1 TEGAGLT
8 GFLAHE
14 VTKMT
19 PGIRNIIDRPIQNL
33 FLMRFHLLWNKTK
46 KQNFTLWM
54 LVTFYLLKILKKV
67 NG

>member
-1 TEGAGLT
+1 
-8 GFLAHE
+8 
-14 VTKMT
+14 
-19 PGIRNIIDRPIQNL
+19 
-33 FLMRFHLLWNKTK
+33 MRFHLLWNKTK